1 MLSFKKSVLEF
12 EFDGSMVKVRFPTM
26 KELNEFRKK
35 AKLFEKDEEETS
47 HVVDF
52 VISLGLPQAIAD
64 QIEVWMF
71 KEIIDTLMKDPKE
84 LGKKK

>member
-12 EFDGSMVKVRFPTM
+12 SFENSLVQIRFPTM
-26 KELNEFRKK
+26 KELNDFRKK
-35 AKLFEKDEEETS
+35 SKSFEKDEEETS
-47 HVVDF
+47 HVIDF

-71 KEIIDTLMKDPKE
+71 KEIIDILMKDPNE
-84 LGKKK
+84 LNKKK